1 MTSSR
6 WPLGF
11 VAFTLTSASISVQ
24 AQVIP
29 DATLPINSAV
39 TQQQNRF
46 QIDGGTPGGTNLF
59 HSFREFSLPTGTEAF
74 FNNSTE
80 IVNIITRVTGGQV
93 SNLDGLI
100 RANGIA
106 NLFLINPNGIVF
118 GPNARLQIGGS
129 FLGSTAESLLF
140 NDGSEFSATN
150 PQAPPLLT
158 INVPIGLQYGSNPG
172 AIINQS
178 RAIDSS
184 GNVIGLQVQPHQT
197 LALMGGAISFWGGVL
212 SAPQGQIQLGSVGS
226 NEKI

>member
-1 MTSSR
+1 MKSSKWR
-6 WPLGF
+6 LGLIIT
-11 VAFTLTSASISVQ
+11 FTLTSASISAQ
-24 AQVIP
+24 AQIIP
-29 DATLPINSAV
+29 DATLPINSTV

-80 IVNIITRVTGGQV
+80 IVNIITRVTGGRV

-118 GPNARLQIGGS
+118 GPNARLDIGGS

-158 INVPIGLQYGSNPG
+158 INVPIGLQYGSNP
-172 AIINQS
+172 ASIVVQS
-178 RAIDSS
+178 SQVSTED
-184 GNVIGLQVQPHQT
+184 GL
-197 LALMGGAISFWGGVL
+197 GGLRVGTGKVL
-212 SAPQGQIQLGSVGS
+212 SLAAHS
-226 NEKI
+226 N